1 MKIFLVASDIFS
13 IYNYRFPLIKRLRSL
28 GQDVVVIAP
37 FLNFNE
43 YVDRLKQHQVRCINI
58 KMDIWGT
65 NPIQDI
71 FLLYQLFRIYRSERP
86 QIVQHFTIKPV
97 IYGTLA
103 ARMAGVKNI
112 FNMITGRGSVFTGDS
127 LKKRLLR
134 HLVKILYRISLQ
146 GSSNT
151 FFLNR
156 SDQDFFISNRLL
168 NIRKTTLLPGEGVDI
183 EFFKSRSLEIK
194 NQKKIIF
201 LFIGRM
207 MWEKGVGEFVQAARR
222 LKQKYPKTRFL
233 LLGMIEHGNPLSI
246 PANQID
252 KWQKEGIVEYLG
264 MKNDVR
270 PFIERADVVVLPS
283 YYFEGIPRSLLEAAS
298 MSRPI
303 ITTNTP
309 GCREVVKDGVNG
321 FLVPIKD
328 VKALTEAMERF
339 ILNPHLKISMGRE
352 GRKLAV
358 KKFDVRKVN
367 KIILSHWGLL

>member
-1 MKIFLVASDIFS
+1 MKICLVASDIFS
-13 IYNYRFPLIKRLRSL
+13 IYNYRLPLIKRLRSL
-28 GQDVVVIAP
+28 GQDVVAVAP

-43 YVDRLKQHQVRCINI
+43 YVDRLRQYQVRCINI

-71 FLLYQLFRIYRSERP
+71 SFLYQLLKIYRSEKP
-86 QIVQHFTIKPV
+86 HIVQHFNIKPV

-103 ARMAGVKNI
+103 ARMAGVKNVY
-112 FNMITGRGSVFTGDS
+112 NMITGMGQAFMGDS
-127 LKKRLLR
+127 VKKK
-134 HLVKILYRISLQ
+134 LVRNVVKMLYRMSLRY
-146 GSSNT
+146 SST
-151 FFLNR
+151 VFFQNR
-156 SDQDFFISNRLL
+156 YDQDFFISNKLVDI
-168 NIRKTTLLPGEGVDI
+168 NKATLLPGSGVDI
-183 EFFKSRSLEIK
+183 EFFKSQSLEIK
-194 NQKKIIF
+194 NRKNIVF
-201 LFIGRM
+201 LFMSRM

-252 KWQKEGIVEYLG
+252 KWQEEGIVEYLG

-270 PFIERADVVVLPS
+270 PFIEEADVVVLPS

-309 GCREVVKDGVNG
+309 GCREVVEDGING
-321 FLVPIKD
+321 ILVPIKD

-352 GRKLAV
+352 GRKFAV
-358 KKFDVRKVN
+358 KKFDVQKVN
-367 KIILSHWGLL
+367 KIILSCWGLL